1 MTNDVNVKNIEGLK
15 GTEST
20 EFPTK
25 ENVLTPVP
33 VPSHSQQTPST
44 MSVTYERTKTPIIY
58 ESDVDSKQEYIP
70 KTKGNIP
77 NVSNGTPK
85 ANNGRELLHN
95 NSVKLNLQKSV
106 TVKKMDTIDIYD
118 DEKIDKNAIIQD
130 LVINWDDIQYDLETD
145 LIGSGHF
152 GMFNYIYIH
161 LT

>member
-1 MTNDVNVKNIEGLK
+1 
-15 GTEST
+15 
-20 EFPTK
+20 
-25 ENVLTPVP
+25 
-33 VPSHSQQTPST
+33 

-77 NVSNGTPK
+77 DESNGTPK
-85 ANNGRELLHN
+85 ASNGRELLHN

-106 TVKKMDTIDIYD
+106 TVKKMDTIDIY

-152 GMFNYIYIH
+152 GNVYHGLITSDDQKQEIAIKTFKDLQHNSKDIW
-161 LT
+161 